1 MSSNKD
7 NFTSTLR
14 LVIRWH
20 KAQESRQDDGYAMV
34 LVSIMAILIFSLLS
48 VYLFSTNL
56 YKSSANAIVD
66 GSSTFYAAETGMNK
80 RAAQAYEKFSG
91 FSQPVGTA
99 PTGASPAERM
109 QNCIVGTADKQG
121 TGDYACT
128 STDFDYYQQTESGDG
143 NIQAARKKSKDDV
156 GSKYTAYTFI
166 QQNPRNVATYPE
178 SKRIPTGEPFAGL
191 NAIEYS
197 YRVYSTAVKRNNSSD
212 DSLGVGAQ
220 TLLQIDYNNR
230 VIPLFQ
236 FAAFYE
242 QDLEITSSANMSLSG
257 PIHSNSN
264 VYFAP
269 GGNLRAGQTTAAR
282 KKDSSNNWIGGKIY
296 KSLDRVAIHSYLTP
310 GRSVILGSNPAI
322 DVIPAWTTANTMVTA
337 TEIDSSNGLLQ
348 PDAPQLTIPDVGFL
362 SRAGNYYTKADLRVE
377 FDPSNTAQPF
387 GVQSIQS
394 GTSTTFSPQMVK
406 NLQQPVML
414 VTKTH
419 SGDNRATEWGNLC
432 AGASANFTSAP
443 IVNTN
448 TWSGLSA
455 TDATAATIASDALR
469 KAIAKSDTLFTFTQL
484 NNSAMNSPE
493 LSSLSTLFQ
502 TELSSTS
509 LTAAQKA
516 ALIGSITPRAI
527 ANKAGNC
534 FLPPPMQILTGQ
546 KDRQEN
552 RDMTILQSN
561 IHSLTIWNR
570 DGQYSNDGTNVLD
583 ATNKVFA
590 RKPDI
595 DAAHVSAGSIPVGS
609 YEWMGLAASDMTEA
623 GLVWHFS
630 MNTALTYTAGQSPY
644 GFGFS
649 GGRWLPGPITLASDQ
664 VAYIQG
670 DLNNPGGIQPTVLG
684 EEVFISS
691 GGSSV
696 TGASPPFGPV
706 TLSPEENG
714 RQKKPAAVLADA
726 IGVLSND
733 CVGLNGEMNCFNVT
747 NGNALNTATSTTVN
761 AAFLAGTTNQSGLNN
776 YMRMIENWG
785 GATGTSIFRYRG
797 SFVSLGTPQQLNG
810 TYQYGC
816 SDGIASATCYYNIP
830 NRDFGYDT
838 SFNSVSGLPPLTPQ
852 VVYLKQKVFKR
863 DYDSNRS

>member
-7 NFTSTLR
+7 NFTSILR
-14 LVIRWH
+14 LIMHWH
-20 KAQESRQDDGYAMV
+20 KTQKLKQDDGYAMV

-80 RAAQAYEKFSG
+80 RAAQSYEKFSG

-109 QNCIVGTADKQG
+109 QNCITGTADKQG

-166 QQNPRNVATYPE
+166 QQNPSNSATYPE
-178 SKRIPTGEPFAGL
+178 NKRIPTGEPFAGL

-197 YRVYSTAVKRNNSSD
+197 YRVYSTAIKRNNSSD
-212 DSLGVGAQ
+212 DSLGIGAQ
-220 TLLQIDYNNR
+220 TLLQVDYNNR

-242 QDLEITSSANMSLSG
+242 QDLEITSSSNMSLNG

-264 VYFAP
+264 IYFAP
-269 GGNLRAGQTTAAR
+269 GGTLKAGQTTAAR
-282 KKDSSNNWIGGKIY
+282 KKDASNNWIGGKIY
-296 KSLDRVAIHSYLTP
+296 KSLDRIAIHSYLDP
-310 GRSVILGSNPAI
+310 GRSVILGGNPAI
-322 DVIPAWTTANTMVTA
+322 DVIPAWTTANTQVTT

-348 PDAPQLTIPDVGFL
+348 PDAPELKIPDVSLL
-362 SRAGNYYTKADLRVE
+362 SQTGNYYTKADLRVE
-377 FDPSNTAQPF
+377 FDPNNTAQPF
-387 GVQSIQS
+387 GIQSIQS

-414 VTKTH
+414 VTTAH
-419 SGDNRATEWGNLC
+419 NSDNRATEWDNLC
-432 AGASANFTSAP
+432 AGSSANFTSAP
-443 IVNTN
+443 TLNTN
-448 TWSGLSA
+448 TWSSLSA
-455 TDATAATIASDALR
+455 ANATNAKIASDALR
-469 KAIAKSDTLFTFTQL
+469 KAIAKSNTIFTFTQL
-484 NNSAMNSPE
+484 NNSAMNSAA

-509 LTAAQKA
+509 LSATEKA
-516 ALIGSITPRAI
+516 ALIGSITPREI

-561 IHSLTIWNR
+561 THSLTIWNR
-570 DGQYSNDGTNVLD
+570 DGQYSNDGTIVLD
-583 ATNKVFA
+583 AANKVFA
-590 RKPDI
+590 RKKDI
-595 DAAHVSAGSIPVGS
+595 DAAVASGVSASSIPVGS
-609 YEWMGLAASDMTEA
+609 YEWMGLAASDITEG

-630 MNTALTYTAGQSPY
+630 MNPALTYTAGQSPY

-664 VAYIQG
+664 VVYVQG
-670 DLNNPGGIQPTVLG
+670 DFNNPGGVQPTTLG
-684 EEVFISS
+684 EEVFLSS
-691 GGSSV
+691 GGSSF
-696 TGASPPFGPV
+696 GAGVSR
-706 TLSPEENG
+706 EENG
-714 RQKKPAAVLADA
+714 RQKKPAAVMADA

-733 CVGLNGEMNCFNVT
+733 CVGLNGEMNCFNIT
-747 NGNALNTATSTTVN
+747 NGNPLNAATSTTVN
-761 AAFLAGTTNQSGLNN
+761 AAFLAGTTNRSGLNN

-785 GATGTSIFRYRG
+785 GAAGTSIFRYRG

-810 TYQYGC
+810 AYQLGC
-816 SDGIASATCYYNIP
+816 ADGIASATCYYNIP
-830 NRDFGYDT
+830 SRDFGYDT